1 MPEQLTLPRSR
12 VARVVRLAAGALVLA
27 AFAAAQAVAAGAAP
41 AARAA
46 VRQGASA
53 PAGPAPISPLHH
65 PRLCW
70 EAWGNGSPV
79 TLEACDTT
87 LQGQQWTF
95 TGDVL
100 MNGNGYCLQ
109 NGGSATAG
117 AKPGQLYLSF
127 SGQCGGTASQ
137 RWAFTGPGSQVRNA
151 AAGICAY
158 AQGGLVRGVAL
169 VGRPCG
175 TGPGSGTWSQ
185 GTSAVMLSA
194 PRHAAP
200 AASAPAASAPAAA
213 GSRAFT
219 AQVTLSNAARA
230 MTAYGVSVSVR
241 AASGLRVTRLTAA
254 GGLTGWTCTARALQC
269 RGNLPGGGRGE
280 ITVAGSVTGHPAAD
294 AVTVRAAVARTNQP
308 RRHGLSTRVP
318 AHVYTVAASAAGQG
332 GGHTPGT
339 DRAVLF
345 AVIAAGLLLIVG
357 VVLAAVTRRRPVP
370 QPQPAAYPDSAA
382 PAAGATDRP
391 APAPAGEPT
400 TGKQTR

>member
-1 MPEQLTLPRSR
+1 
-12 VARVVRLAAGALVLA
+12 
-27 AFAAAQAVAAGAAP
+27 
-41 AARAA
+41 
-46 VRQGASA
+46 
-53 PAGPAPISPLHH
+53 
-65 PRLCW
+65 
-70 EAWGNGSPV
+70 V
-79 TLEACDTT
+79 TLETCYTT